1 MGKANFL
8 IFILL
13 TGVNALFAQ
22 QGIDRSQY
30 EEATIFD
37 VKLWWDN
44 DQTRNNDQTLTD
56 KKFKATVL
64 FDYQSGTTIYFADL
78 DRQSRAGMTINRR
91 WPVMTNGQQ
100 VTIYF
105 TTQRAR
111 SMVPVI
117 DDIDYNNVTQVRPW
131 QAYIDDG
138 VSGKKGWYLRSLGN
152 GRYEEIFYP

>member
-1 MGKANFL
+1 MKKANFL
-8 IFILL
+8 MFILL

-30 EEATIFD
+30 EETTLFD
-37 VKLWWDN
+37 YQLW
-44 DQTRNNDQTLTD
+44 RNNAQDGTV

-64 FDYQSGTTIYFADL
+64 FRSQNGTSVYFDDL
-78 DRQSRAGMTINRR
+78 DRQSFVDMTINRR
-91 WPVMTNGQQ
+91 WPVMEREQQ

-105 TTQRAR
+105 TIRVDG
-111 SMVPVI
+111 SSPLV

-152 GRYEEIFYP
+152 GRYEEVFYP